1 MFSNESSGYATV
13 SFGMMA
19 IRHGLDVS
27 SVVSAAGC
35 TACGRNGVEE
45 CRAFV
50 APDDE
55 VRGKKE
61 RRTPAGRRAG
71 QRWRKSDFA
80 SELMKPRETSG
91 WEP

>member
-27 SVVSAAGC
+27 SVVSAAGY

-61 RRTPAGRRAG
+61 EGRLRG
-71 QRWRKSDFA
+71 VVPDNGGGRVI
-80 SELMKPRETSG
+80 LLPN
-91 WEP
+91 